1 MPTNAR
7 VYIAAVIAAGLA
19 VLAAGLWSWTQPDP
33 VRLAGYLA
41 LAMIA
46 SSLKIRMPGVTGTFS
61 LNPVFIL
68 LTLAHVGFPSALLV
82 GCASV
87 LVQSFWRSKRRPS
100 LVQIVFNVSN
110 VSISTGV
117 AYLAHSGVQSR
128 IGLAEPLAPLVAAA
142 VAYFIVNT
150 ALVSIVLAMVES
162 KPLTSVW
169 STWLSWAFPYYVI
182 GTILASQ
189 IEPLTSQARW
199 GGAWLSL
206 AAMIPL
212 YLWYRWQMDHFVKH
226 SDGA

>member
-1 MPTNAR
+1 MPYTAR
-7 VYIAAVIAAGLA
+7 VYIVAVISAGLA
-19 VLAAGLWSWTQPDP
+19 VLAAGLWSWTQPNP

-61 LNPVFIL
+61 LNPVFIF
-68 LTLAHVGFPSALLV
+68 LTFAHVGFPSALLV
-82 GCASV
+82 GCAGV
-87 LVQSFWRSKRRPS
+87 LVQSFWRPKRRPS

-117 AYLAHSGVQSR
+117 AYLAHSGVQTR
-128 IGLAEPLAPLVAAA
+128 FGLAEPFAPLAVAAA
-142 VAYFIVNT
+142 AYFIVNT

-162 KPLTSVW
+162 KPVTSVW
-169 STWLSWAFPYYVI
+169 NTWLSWAFPYYVI

-189 IEPLTSQARW
+189 MAPLSSQARW

-206 AAMIPL
+206 AGMIPL
-212 YLWYRWQMDHFVKH
+212 YLWYRWQMNHLTKNRDR
-226 SDGA
+226 A